1 LQQKYVQ
8 RKYQLGGFCIM
19 LQKIKNAGTAIKR
32 FMLTSGDDVYN
43 EKYYTEENDDENE
56 YESSYE
62 DDPMKEHYGRKSA
75 DLYSKSRVDY
85 TEKIVSLGYAPAGH
99 NQSRFQHYQSQQ
111 THDTS
116 GVVPAAS
123 IAHPKEFKDASKI
136 CDDLC
141 SGKMVIVDLSS
152 LDSVMA
158 QRIADYLG
166 GVVHTIQGNTIRVN
180 KGIFIVAP
188 REFDISDYSR
198 EDKKDYGTFKA
209 VSPDRY

>member
-1 LQQKYVQ
+1 
-8 RKYQLGGFCIM
+8 M
-19 LQKIKNAGTAIKR
+19 LHKIKNAGKAIKN
-32 FMLTSGDDVYN
+32 FMLTSGDDVYTDN
-43 EKYYTEENDDENE
+43 YPDDYDYETE
-56 YESSYE
+56 YEPVYE
-62 DDPMKEHYGRKSA
+62 EDPMREHYGRKTA
-75 DLYSKSRVDY
+75 PEKYSKPRIDY

-99 NQSRFQHYQSQQ
+99 NQSRFAHYQNQQ
-111 THDTS
+111 NHES
-116 GVVPAAS
+116 SAVVPAAS

-166 GVVHTIQGNTIRVN
+166 GVVHTIQGNTMRVN

-188 REFDISDYSR
+188 REFDVMDYSKDDKR
-198 EDKKDYGTFKA
+198 EYSTLRA

>member
-1 LQQKYVQ
+1 
-8 RKYQLGGFCIM
+8 M
-19 LQKIKNAGTAIKR
+19 LHKIKNAGNAIKK

-43 EKYYTEENDDENE
+43 DRYYEDEGE
-56 YESSYE
+56 YEAEYEPVQE
-62 DDPMKEHYGRKSA
+62 DDPMREHYGRKA
-75 DLYSKSRVDY
+75 PERYSKPRVDY
-85 TEKIVSLGYAPAGH
+85 SDKIVSLGYAPAGH
-99 NQSRFQHYQSQQ
+99 SQSRFQHYQNQQ
-111 THDTS
+111 NYES
-116 GVVPAAS
+116 PSVVPAAS

-166 GVVHTIQGNTIRVN
+166 GVVHTIQGNTLRVN

-188 REFDISDYSR
+188 REFDISDYSKDSKR
-198 EDKKDYGTFKA
+198 EYGTFRA
-209 VSPDRY
+209 VSPDR

>member
-1 LQQKYVQ
+1 MFQQ
-8 RKYQLGGFCIM
+8 
-19 LQKIKNAGTAIKR
+19 IKSAGRAIKS
-32 FMLTSGDDVYN
+32 FMLTSGDDVYEDN
-43 EKYYTEENDDENE
+43 RYYDEGEDEVE
-56 YESSYE
+56 YETE
-62 DDPMKEHYGRKSA
+62 DDPMREHYARDIRKA
-75 DLYSKSRVDY
+75 PEKYSKPRVDY
-85 TEKIVSLGYAPAGH
+85 SEKIVSLGYTPAGH
-99 NQSRFQHYQSQQ
+99 NQSRFQHYQNQQ
-111 THDTS
+111 NHDTS
-116 GVVPAAS
+116 AVVPAAS

-166 GVVHTIQGNTIRVN
+166 GVVHTIQGNTLRVN

-188 REFDISDYSR
+188 REFDIMDYSKD
-198 EDKKDYGTFKA
+198 DKKEYGTFRA